1 MTTMQDSATPLELD
15 LVEAGPDQPRQPWG
29 VFLTRPD
36 KGSRVEPKLEARVTM
51 YADRSRFFVT
61 YPNGREEILSSSQ
74 FVALVL
80 ELKRSG
86 RFLFDRKMR

>member
-1 MTTMQDSATPLELD
+1 MTEGSATPLELD
-15 LVEAGPDQPRQPWG
+15 LVEATPREPWG

-36 KGSRVEPKLEARVTM
+36 KGTKVEPRLEARVTM
-51 YADRSRFFVT
+51 YPDRSRFFVA
-61 YPNGREEILSSSQ
+61 YPNGQEEILSPSQ